1 MESID
6 EESPLKKKTSTNVVA
21 EEKRSRR
28 KSDRVDS
35 VIKINYSR
43 ESQRDPPKIKDE
55 SKLKKDT
62 SPKAKDVTTPKA
74 MDVILKTH
82 DSRESQRD
90 LSKEKKDTSPAAKDI
105 VIKAVDS
112 KESQRNRPQDTSP
125 ADKDAVVKT
134 IDSKE
139 SQRNRPKI
147 KEEPEKDSAHAA
159 RDVSFT
165 KASQ

>member
-1 MESID
+1 MVESKTTTSPKFTEQKKPKEAEQKTLMVSETEKSKSKMESID
-6 EESPLKKKTSTNVVA
+6 EESPLQKKTSTNVVA

-74 MDVILKTH
+74 RDVILKTH
-82 DSRESQRD
+82 DSRES
-90 LSKEKKDTSPAAKDI
+90 
-105 VIKAVDS
+105 
-112 KESQRNRPQDTSP
+112 
-125 ADKDAVVKT
+125 
-134 IDSKE
+134 
-139 SQRNRPKI
+139 
-147 KEEPEKDSAHAA
+147 
-159 RDVSFT
+159 
-165 KASQ
+165 